1 MKSEISATG
10 KVLFL
15 YLLVV
20 LSLLLNLQW
29 DNNATVISL
38 GYRPFTDQRALEYN
52 GGNCLI
58 EEEDELI
65 DSLLRAP
72 RNIKLP
78 ITTVE

>member
-1 MKSEISATG
+1 MPLTG

-29 DNNATVISL
+29 GNNATVISL
-38 GYRPFTDQRALEYN
+38 GYRPFTDQHPYDYN

-58 EEEDELI
+58 EEGGELI
-65 DSLLRAP
+65 DSLLRDP
-72 RNIKLP
+72 RNIMLQM
-78 ITTVE
+78 TTVV